1 MKRLLLVGL
10 IGILHSIPA
19 TAASNVGQCV
29 FPKYDIQKNG
39 SLKFKKPVPIY
50 SAADVK
56 SSSSILATLTAY
68 SIARESNGLVQ
79 LVEVPGIDGSNPRAG
94 KAIGWAKLSDFIFQE
109 LRNCN

>member
-10 IGILHSIPA
+10 IGFFHSIPA

-39 SLKFKKPVPIY
+39 NLKFKKPVPIY

-56 SSSSILATLTAY
+56 SSSTTLTTLTAY
-68 SIARESNGLVQ
+68 SIAKESNGLVQ
-79 LVEVPGIDGSNPRAG
+79 LVEVPGTDGSNPRAG
-94 KAIGWAKLSDFIFQE
+94 KAIGWAKLSDFSFQE